1 MGPSGDKSAGPS
13 RRSEDT
19 ADANSRYDPPD
30 DIVLPKENDPLD
42 YRIEDL
48 HPSVHQLLPG
58 LDRVAGGFTFTEGPV
73 WRGSDLLFSDIP
85 NSRTVR
91 YQHLAEGPEITTFRH
106 PTGGANGLTLDREG
120 NLIACEQIGRQL
132 TRVDTSGQVQ
142 TLATHYEGKRLNS
155 PNDVVVR
162 SDGAIYFTDPPYGLR
177 NFKEGKELSFNGVFR
192 LDPNGTLTVV
202 ADDLDRPNGLAFSPD
217 EKTLYVDDSARFH
230 IRRFDVAANGSLSGG
245 DVWTEL
251 KPKAEERGVPD
262 GMKVNA
268 QGNVFCTGPGGVW
281 IFSDNGRAIGRIHM
295 PEVTANLA
303 WGDADWCSLYMTAST
318 SLYRL
323 RVAVPGVK
331 VGRAA

>member
-1 MGPSGDKSAGPS
+1 
-13 RRSEDT
+13 
-19 ADANSRYDPPD
+19 
-30 DIVLPKENDPLD
+30 LD
-42 YRIEDL
+42 YHIEDL
-48 HPSVHQLLPG
+48 HPAVHQLLPL

-91 YQHLAEGPEITTFRH
+91 YRPLAEGPEITTFRH
-106 PTGGANGLTLDREG
+106 PTNGANGLTLDRDG
-120 NLIACEQIGRQL
+120 NLIACEGAGRQL
-132 TRVDTSGQVQ
+132 TRVDAAGSVTP
-142 TLATHYEGKRLNS
+142 LATSYEGKRLNS

-162 SDGAIYFTDPPYGLR
+162 SDGAVYFTDPPYGLR
-177 NFKEGKELSFNGVFR
+177 NFTDSKELSVNGVFR
-192 LDPNGTLTVV
+192 LDPNGTLNLV
-202 ADDLDRPNGLAFSPD
+202 ADDMDRPNGLAFSPD

-230 IRRFDVAANGSLSGG
+230 IRRFDVSAGGGLSGG

-251 KPKAEERGVPD
+251 KPQADERGVPD
-262 GMKVNA
+262 GMKVSST
-268 QGNVFCTGPGGVW
+268 GNVFCTGPGGVW
-281 IFSDNGRAIGRIHM
+281 IFNESGRVIGRIHM

-323 RVAVPGVK
+323 RVSVPGVK